1 MADRVPGRDLMV
13 DEQPA
18 EPAASNAPPRLPS
31 LGASASG
38 LVALLLVSAIRF
50 IPIFGAIIAP
60 LGLLPVIRFQ
70 ASGELGIRA
79 WGPVVGLL
87 AVAWMTGLTSF
98 AGSLLMAYALVIV
111 LPAVSIEA
119 WVRMRWNEGR
129 WVLWASMGALGC
141 SLLAVA
147 GVALPDSPILASER
161 WWNESLAMVSE
172 IYQSAGM
179 PEGEIERTLMT
190 IEAASSVIPLLLPAA
205 PILYYVA
212 ILFWIRPRLELL
224 GMGLR
229 VSAFESYRNDDW
241 LAAVFAASGIG
252 TLLLNGVPRWFAINA
267 LAVTL
272 ILYFVQGLAMIRA
285 HLARWFGRGWL
296 LRWGVALLCL
306 QGPLPL
312 VVATLGIADSF
323 HPLRPRAD
331 DNGGTP

>member
-1 MADRVPGRDLMV
+1 MV
-13 DEQPA
+13 EEQPA
-18 EPAASNAPPRLPS
+18 GSEASKVPPRLPS

-50 IPIFGAIIAP
+50 IPIFGAVIAP

-70 ASGELGIRA
+70 AGGEPGIRA

-87 AVAWMTGLTSF
+87 VVVWMTGFASF
-98 AGSLLMAYALVIV
+98 AGSLLMAYVLVIV

-119 WVRMRWNEGR
+119 WVRWRWSESR
-129 WVLWASMGALGC
+129 WVLWASMAALGC
-141 SLLAVA
+141 SLAVVA
-147 GVALPDSPILASER
+147 GVALPDGPIQASER
-161 WWNESLAMVSE
+161 WWSESLAMVSE
-172 IYQSAGM
+172 LYQSAGM
-179 PEGEIERTLMT
+179 PESEIERTLMT

-205 PILYYVA
+205 PILYFVA

-224 GMGLR
+224 GMGLQ
-229 VSAFESYRNDDW
+229 VPAFERYRNDDW
-241 LAAVFAASGIG
+241 LAALFAVSGIG
-252 TLLLNGVPRWFAINA
+252 TLLFSGVLRWAAINA
-267 LAVTL
+267 LALTL
-272 ILYFVQGLAMIRA
+272 ILYFIQGLAMIRA

-296 LRWGVALLCL
+296 LRWGIALLCL

-331 DNGGTP
+331 DNGGTS

>member
-1 MADRVPGRDLMV
+1 MV

-18 EPAASNAPPRLPS
+18 EPAASKTPPRLPS

-60 LGLLPVIRFQ
+60 LGLLPVIRYQ
-70 ASGELGIRA
+70 ASGEPGYKA

-87 AVAWMTGLTSF
+87 AVAWMTGFTSF
-98 AGSLLMAYALVIV
+98 AGGLLMAYALVIV
-111 LPAVSIEA
+111 VPALSIET
-119 WVRMRWNEGR
+119 WVRVQWSERR
-129 WVLWASMGALGC
+129 WVLMASGAALGC
-141 SLLAVA
+141 SLAVVA
-147 GVALPDSPILASER
+147 GVALPDSPIVASER

-172 IYQSAGM
+172 LYQSAGM
-179 PEGEIERTLMT
+179 PESEIERTLMA

-205 PILYYVA
+205 PIVYFVA

-229 VSAFESYRNDDW
+229 VPPFERYRNDDW

-252 TLLLNGVPRWFAINA
+252 TLLFSGVPKWVAINA
-267 LAVTL
+267 LALTL

-296 LRWGVALLCL
+296 LRWGIALLCL

-331 DNGGTP
+331 DNGGTS